1 MVVNKESQSTPF
13 RIVTNFSY
21 KDPITGKSL
30 NSILAK
36 SPNMLSD
43 PYKILLRIRNRI

>member
-36 SPNMLSD
+36 GPNMSD